1 MEVIAKLKD
10 FRQAAYNH
18 LCRAKDATFELTD
31 AVLLT
36 RNAYCLADFS
46 MSPVF
51 RRKWPSIYEALQDTR
66 PQRRKLMRLYIE
78 QISSQERIVLAG
90 DHTAWP
96 RPEAVTLQ
104 ERTMEHYCTNG
115 VPGNLP
121 VAKGQGYSTIA
132 WIPEAQGSW
141 ALPLRH
147 ERITSW
153 ESPIDKAVWQ
163 LKQVCQYL
171 PVRPISL
178 WDSEYGC
185 APFVL
190 KTADLAVDK
199 LMRLR
204 SNLCLWGAPPA
215 YSGKGRPRIH
225 GDKFKLNDPQTWKEP
240 VEILEVDEPKLGRLR
255 ISLWENLHFR
265 KASKHPMS
273 LLRVERLC
281 ERRSGKVAQPLW
293 LAWIGEQIP
302 ALSEVWRLYLR
313 RFTIDHWYRFAKQRL
328 HWTLPKLSTPKQ
340 SERWSDLMPLMTW
353 ELWLARDIVADNPL
367 PWQKPIAPLTPG
379 RVAQAMGGV
388 FAMIGTPAK
397 PPKPRGKSPGWPTG
411 EPRLPRP
418 TYPLVKKGTKK
429 GKQPLKTSA

>member
-1 MEVIAKLKD
+1 MELIAKLEA
-10 FRQAAYNH
+10 FRQAAYAH
-18 LCRAKDATFELTD
+18 LCRAKDAAFELTD

-46 MSPVF
+46 LSPVF

-78 QISSQERIVLAG
+78 QMPSQGRIILAG

-104 ERTMEHYCTNG
+104 ERTMEHYCTSG
-115 VPGNLP
+115 VPGNP
-121 VAKGQGYSTIA
+121 PIAKGEGYSTIA

-190 KTADLAVDK
+190 KTAEIAVDK

-204 SNLCLWGAPPA
+204 SNLCLWGTPPA
-215 YSGKGRPRIH
+215 DSGKGRPRIH
-225 GDKFKLNDPQTWKEP
+225 GDKFKLNDPQTWKQP
-240 VEILEVDEPKLGRLR
+240 VQILEVDDPKLGQLR

-281 ERRSGKVAQPLW
+281 ERRSGKFAQPLW
-293 LAWIGEQIP
+293 LAWIGAQMP
-302 ALSEVWRLYLR
+302 ALSQVWRLYLR
-313 RFTIDHWYRFAKQRL
+313 RFTVDHWYRFAKQRL

-340 SERWSDLMPLMTW
+340 CERWSDLMPLMTW

-367 PWQKPIAPLTPG
+367 PWHKPIAQLTPG

-388 FAMIGTPAK
+388 FAMIGTPAQ
-397 PPKPRGKSPGWPTG
+397 PPKPRGKSPGWPPG
-411 EPRLPRP
+411 EPRLRRP
-418 TYPLVKKGTKK
+418 TYPVVKKSTKK
-429 GKQPLKTSA
+429 RKQRLKTSA